1 MPIAFLWSGGM
12 AVVWWW
18 CGDEDEY
25 YFDKWECWFDKK
37 KHFFLP
43 LRHQRRSFQEKFVW
57 MWMNE
62 EDKLMMTRKDE
73 HFPRMFNDE

>member
-25 YFDKWECWFDKK
+25 YFDKWECWFDK